1 MTISSQV
8 FLDLLK
14 LYEQVN
20 EKNGNKIDLTAFK
33 IDNDV
38 AEGEKSIVYDLKEDV
53 IDDIIDE
60 LKNMKEIMTELNS
73 IDVTKSME
81 ELNYMYKFKLN
92 MVKLIGIY
100 SSLSSDF
107 DDLYEFHSKFLQS
120 FPEGPKND
128 SELL

>member
-1 MTISSQV
+1 MTISSQI

-14 LYEQVN
+14 TYEQVN
-20 EKNGNKIDLTAFK
+20 RKNGNKIDLTAFK

-53 IDDIIDE
+53 IDDIIEE
-60 LKNMKEIMTELNS
+60 LQNMKEIMTELNS
-73 IDVTKSME
+73 IDMSKSIE

-92 MVKLIGIY
+92 MVKLISVY

-107 DDLYEFHSKFLQS
+107 DDLYEFHSKFVQS
-120 FPEGPKND
+120 LPEGPKDD
-128 SELL
+128 SELI